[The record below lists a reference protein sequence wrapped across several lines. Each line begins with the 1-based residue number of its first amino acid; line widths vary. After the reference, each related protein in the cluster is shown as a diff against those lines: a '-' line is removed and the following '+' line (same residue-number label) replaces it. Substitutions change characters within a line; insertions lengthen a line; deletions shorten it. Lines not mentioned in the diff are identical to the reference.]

1 MPTGNITDPLSLN
14 YYAYC
19 SNNPIFYQDP
29 SGHWVETALDVVSLI
44 ESTASLAADPSI
56 QNALFFA
63 WDAASVALP
72 FIPGSYL
79 AKGVKWISKTDD
91 VIDIA
96 GDTKK
101 IGKTVLEA
109 VSESKKVGTIT
120 GTLGI
125 EQVDSWQAA
134 EKSLRELIGDTSKG
148 NKARTFQTNANKRI
162 WDAYNPLTKTAAESK
177 YGYASLSKFI
187 QSEIDRDIYLRNM
200 EVVDNI
206 EWHFYVSNVTGK
218 GGPSEALK
226 NKLIENRINIVLH

>member
-63 WDAASVALP
+63 WDVASVALP

-91 VIDIA
+91 VIDTVKAIDNTVDFADNIHDTKNIA
-96 GDTKK
+96 GNTKDVLYNSNK
-101 IGKTVLEA
+101 I
-109 VSESKKVGTIT
+109 
-120 GTLGI
+120 I
-125 EQVDSWQAA
+125 EDKYDIYS
-134 EKSLRELIGDTSKG
+134 SYLDNIII
-148 NKARTFQTNANKRI
+148 ANKGHTGRI
-162 WDAYNPLTKTAAESK
+162 TPNNINEQFAMKQVLSNPLDGATIIKINLTDQRW
-177 YGYASLSKFI
+177 LSSDGWVKM
-187 QSEIDRDIYLRNM
+187 SNNVKLSNGE
-200 EVVDNI
+200 NI
-206 EWHFYVSNVTGK
+206 EIHFVYNESLGVFDDFK
-218 GGPSEALK
+218 FK
-226 NKLIENRINIVLH
+226 N